1 MSKEQLGDTWN
12 DYFLTAPV
20 WHFALDVSYMDDA
33 TYIGSMIPSVDA
45 CGRYFFFT
53 VVRAVKGKAAQYWAQ
68 SGWTE
73 DSQALAL
80 SVLDD
85 EFVFDAWHRS
95 MQEKCE
101 LVSEVPICNEEMA
114 LLYQSPIS
122 TVFSFST
129 EAKQNTLLNHLIESQ
144 QRKPCFWW
152 TEGSTHIESCMFV
165 STGLPSIGQFSAM
178 LDGRWQKWSW

>member
-1 MSKEQLGDTWN
+1 
-12 DYFLTAPV
+12 
-20 WHFALDVSYMDDA
+20 
-33 TYIGSMIPSVDA
+33 
-45 CGRYFFFT
+45 
-53 VVRAVKGKAAQYWAQ
+53 
-68 SGWTE
+68 
-73 DSQALAL
+73 
-80 SVLDD
+80 
-85 EFVFDAWHRS
+85 S

-101 LVSEVPICNEEMA
+101 LVSEVSICNEEMA

-178 LDGRWQKWSW
+178 LDGRWQMWSW